1 MAISMKQNSKRS
13 SLQKISRLSRK
24 TIALIAAALVIIPS
38 AVVLGYTYG
47 PMLSIEAEDSVLSG
61 GATVVSDTN
70 ASGGESVKFSG
81 TSGGNIFVMPDS
93 TNTGPRYPIER
104 TLTPAQALA
113 ELRAESY
120 LSKVRITGRLQLS
133 GNDGRNWVIEDSV
146 IESNSLYGIHAYN
159 SLSAFT
165 GTHEERPTFRYI
177 EIVGR
182 AALGT
187 GTCEAGYYGSNTV
200 LQNARI
206 YGCKDGAKLS
216 DNTSLISSWLY
227 DNDHPAGAHC
237 DAIQITRGTNI
248 LVEGSRLDAYVGY
261 ISDNSAGDP
270 VGSTCNAALQ
280 TGAAT
285 GDISAI
291 FENNWFAGGH
301 YTIRGWA
308 SSDEQ
313 VGTMSYMFRNN
324 KWRAYGES
332 VALGRTDLDPNRWGP
347 TSGTLGDFDNS
358 NVWEA
363 DGTPVQ

>member
-1 MAISMKQNSKRS
+1 MAISMKQNNKRS
-13 SLQKISRLSRK
+13 LFQKLSRVNKK
-24 TIALIAAALVIIPS
+24 TVALIAVALVIIPS
-38 AVVLGYTYG
+38 VVVLGYTYG
-47 PMLSIEAEDSVLSG
+47 PMASIEVEDSTLSG
-61 GATVVSDTN
+61 GATLVSDTN
-70 ASGGESVKFSG
+70 ASGGESVKFSD
-81 TSGGNIFVMPDS
+81 TSGGVTFVMPDS

-104 TLTPAQALA
+104 TLTPTEALT
-113 ELRAESY
+113 ELRTESY

-133 GNDGRNWVIEDSV
+133 GDDGRNWVIEDSV
-146 IESNSLYGIHAYN
+146 IQSNSLYGIQAYN
-159 SLSAFT
+159 SLSPFT
-165 GTHEERPTFRYI
+165 GTHEERPMFRYI

-227 DNDHPAGAHC
+227 DNDRPAGAHC
-237 DAIQITRGTNI
+237 DAIQITRGTGI

-261 ISDNSAGDP
+261 VSDNSTGDP
-270 VGSTCNAALQ
+270 VGSTCSGALQ
-280 TGAAT
+280 TGEAT

-347 TSGTLGDFDNS
+347 TYGTLGDFDSS
-358 NVWEA
+358 NVWE
-363 DGTPVQ
+363 DTGSPV